1 VFAADHYCIN
11 LLAVLSVSVSTFSVC
26 PAGVSETPAGQT
38 EKTVSYFIAARLMTD
53 ELLASLAVRCRV
65 YLTSRFIVFCLMP
78 GDKLNVMMTIHW
90 GAHVGVS
97 RV

>member
-26 PAGVSETPAGQT
+26 PAGVS
-38 EKTVSYFIAARLMTD
+38 YFFAARLMTD

-65 YLTSRFIVFCLMP
+65 YLTLRFIVFCLMP